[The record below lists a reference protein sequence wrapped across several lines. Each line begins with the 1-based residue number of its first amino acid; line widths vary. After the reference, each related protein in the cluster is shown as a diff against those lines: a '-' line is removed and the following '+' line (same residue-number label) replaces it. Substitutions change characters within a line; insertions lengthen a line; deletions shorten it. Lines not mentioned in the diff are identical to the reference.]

1 MSIKVKKLIKE
12 INLEVLAG
20 EEGLSNEIAD
30 QNVERPGLEFAGFYD
45 FFQPGRVNLIGS
57 KEISFLDKLDEEVAK
72 TRVRYIFMQQP
83 PCIICSKNVKLP
95 QFFIEFGNEFKI
107 PVLKSQLR
115 TTAISSKLY
124 NYLQDALAER
134 QTVHGVLMD
143 INGMGTL
150 IIGKSGIGKSET
162 SLELI
167 RRGHQLISDDRVDVY
182 ESEPGSIIG
191 TAPKILERYIE
202 IRGIGIVDVVRLFG
216 AGAFR
221 ESKKI
226 KLVVELEKWEDGK
239 YYDRLGLETQ
249 TTKFF
254 NTEIPKVII
263 PVLAGRNTALLVE
276 SAALNEKLKYF
287 GINSAREFTNAVNSL
302 ARGEGDDE

>member
-1 MSIKVKKLIKE
+1 MSIKVKKIVKD
-12 INLEVLAG
+12 INLDVLAG
-20 EEGLSNEIAD
+20 EEGLVNEIAD

-83 PCIICSKNVKLP
+83 PCIICSKNVNLP
-95 QFFIEFGNEFKI
+95 QFFMDFGNEFKI
-107 PVLKSQLR
+107 PVLKSELR

-124 NYLQDALAER
+124 NYLQDSLAER
-134 QTVHGVLMD
+134 QTIHGVLMD

-150 IIGKSGIGKSET
+150 IMGKSGIGKSET
-162 SLELI
+162 ALELI
-167 RRGHQLISDDRVDVY
+167 RRGHQLISDDRVDVF
-182 ESEPGSIIG
+182 ESEPGSLIG

-249 TTKFF
+249 TAKYF
-254 NTEIPKVII
+254 NTEIPKVVI

-287 GINSAREFTNAVNSL
+287 GINSAREFTDAVNSL

>member
-1 MSIKVKKLIKE
+1 MSIKVKKLVKDL
-12 INLEVLAG
+12 NLELVAG
-20 EEGLSNEIAD
+20 QDGKDNTIAD

-45 FFQPGRVNLIGS
+45 FFQAGRVFLIGS
-57 KEISFLDKLDEEVAK
+57 KEISFLNKLDLEVAK
-72 TRVRYIFMQQP
+72 TRVKYIFRKQP
-83 PCIICSKNVKLP
+83 PCIICSVNVQIPNYFVEL
-95 QFFIEFGNEFKI
+95 GNEYTT
-107 PVLKSQLR
+107 PVLKSNLR

-124 NYLQDALAER
+124 NYLQATLAER
-134 QTVHGVLMD
+134 QTIHGVLMD

-150 IIGKSGIGKSET
+150 IMGKSGIGKSET
-162 SLELI
+162 ALELI
-167 RRGHQLISDDRVDVY
+167 RRGHQLISDDRVDIY
-182 ESEPGSIIG
+182 EEEPGSLIG

-249 TTKFF
+249 TTKYF
-254 NTEIPKVII
+254 NTEIPKVVI

-287 GINSAREFTNAVNSL
+287 GINSAREFTESVNAL
-302 ARGEGDDE
+302 ARGQGEDE

>member
-1 MSIKVKKLIKE
+1 MSITVSKLIKDL
-12 INLEVLAG
+12 NLELLAG
-20 EEGLSNEIAD
+20 SDGVINEIPD

-45 FFQPGRVNLIGS
+45 FFQNGRVFLIGS
-57 KEISFLDKLDEEVAK
+57 KEISFLNQLDVEVAK
-72 TRVRYIFMQQP
+72 SRVKHIFHKMP
-83 PCIICSKNVKLP
+83 PCIICSLNVEVPNYFL
-95 QFFIEFGNEFKI
+95 ELANEAKI
-107 PVLKSQLR
+107 PVLKSNLR

-124 NYLQDALAER
+124 NYLHNQLAPR

-150 IIGKSGIGKSET
+150 IMGKSGIGKSET
-162 SLELI
+162 ALELI

-182 ESEPGSIIG
+182 EAEPGYLIG
-191 TAPKILERYIE
+191 SAPKVLERYIE
-202 IRGIGIVDVVRLFG
+202 IRGIGIVDVGRLFG

-226 KLVVELEKWEDGK
+226 KLIVELEKWEDGK

-249 TTKFF
+249 IAKYF
-254 NTEIPKVII
+254 NTEIPKVVI

-287 GINSAREFTNAVNSL
+287 GINCAKEFTESINRLS
-302 ARGEGDDE
+302 EGKGVEK